1 MNPPP
6 PLLLHKSMALCFL
19 FARAHVKLKTRERE
33 QNYGQKQ
40 ARDREKI
47 VNINYSADKQQVPSR
62 ELNTILFLI
71 YLIPAA
77 RCFICMRLKTP
88 NNNTQKQSVFMQ
100 ISSCAICKE

>member
-1 MNPPP
+1 MAAKRAYMNPP

-47 VNINYSADKQQVPSR
+47 VNINYSADKQQVPR

-77 RCFICMRLKTP
+77 RAAIFA
-88 NNNTQKQSVFMQ
+88 
-100 ISSCAICKE
+100 CA